1 MFSDDTHFDITSR
14 ATERVIRASDER
26 YHEDCIQY
34 KKRGKGAVASA
45 WAIVGYGWKSPLVFY
60 NSNDTIT
67 AKEELDLVEMLA
79 SEDQPAI
86 IKPDEASE
94 RRIVGEPAPSTC
106 LHKCKSKDQCKHPC
120 CKPNYEL
127 YKHGD
132 NLTMVQ
138 YVVWILRA
146 IVEPVIDQH
155 SSERTQFL
163 LLEDN
168 DGSHGT
174 RSTDNV
180 VTRFK
185 QYLTGKYHF
194 DYVANSPQSPDL
206 NVIENCWRKLKQ
218 RLKRR
223 RCKTAEDLKA
233 AAIEIWNREI
243 DQGWINGLIESTP
256 DRYHMVYERRGLHTK
271 W

>member
-1 MFSDDTHFDITSR
+1 MDGNLPSCSTTPTILSR
-14 ATERVIRASDER
+14 P
-26 YHEDCIQY
+26 
-34 KKRGKGAVASA
+34 KK
-45 WAIVGYGWKSPLVFY
+45 
-60 NSNDTIT
+60 
-67 AKEELDLVEMLA
+67 LDLVEMLA